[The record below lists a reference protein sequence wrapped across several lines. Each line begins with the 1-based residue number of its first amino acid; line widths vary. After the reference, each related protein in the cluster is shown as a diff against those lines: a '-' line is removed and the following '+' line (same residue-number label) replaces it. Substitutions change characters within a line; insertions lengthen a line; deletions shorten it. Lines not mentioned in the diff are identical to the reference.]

1 MALPYEQL
9 SEDLRRTERLKRQRA
24 REAWKRETA
33 LQKYLYNL
41 GTVTALALEDQED
54 NVLRLVALEAEG
66 KSVLLAGMRRT
77 AKDLLEIYSQINA
90 ANIYDFN
97 LVEQRF
103 GGKTSVEGLSDEKQ
117 KFLSK
122 PYKGEGVCLEL
133 DPDFLHF
140 TGGVFP
146 GDAGLSADARSWRAG
161 IQSAQFRAGGWRY
174 VRRRTRYRIYFSNLV
189 FAVSISTTN
198 MIRTSWQYFA
208 LL

>member
-146 GDAGLSADARSWRAG
+146 GWAMQAYLQMPG
-161 IQSAQFRAGGWRY
+161 AGGQGY
-174 VRRRTRYRIYFSNLV
+174 SQPNFGQGGGDMYGGGHGTG
-189 FAVSISTTN
+189 STSP
-198 MIRTSWQYFA
+198 I
-208 LL
+208 